1 MAFFGIE
8 VKPGKPFI
16 HHPLN
21 SRLHLSQ
28 ATLGN
33 GSAIKKSIVQCN
45 LGNKSPVF
53 LCCLYPD
60 KTECCQLNLEFE
72 EAHKV
77 VFSVIG
83 PRSVHLTGYYV
94 SRNHP
99 NAESEESYGE
109 DIGDTETERSEN
121 SEESEYGGSFIN
133 DDDPETIPS
142 SPDSSAQRNEDMLDL
157 KKSNDGKKT
166 WRRLRKKYQL
176 ISESE
181 NDNSS
186 LRKVS
191 AAAVEE
197 VSDSEVEDALTISS
211 LFREETDKR
220 NGNDTEDNVAV
231 LEGTNAAID
240 IQPESES
247 DLRNHEKQNLV
258 LGNHNGMPKKSE
270 EVKKEETFREADHGM
285 IGLEKNQKL
294 DNEWVIFIYL
304 KRFVEGNPQQNLL
317 LASTQVG
324 LEDGAKLKRKRKVQ
338 VGEKTLKGNVAK
350 EDKGEKNVSNTD
362 AVMEDGHVENK
373 ETQEQVSEKKRKKKK
388 LCGNEDDGD
397 TRKIIELSNG
407 VIIEDIK
414 VGKPDGKVRFHYTG
428 KLKETGQEFGSTA
441 GKAPLKY
448 RLGGEEE
455 DEDEDV
461 WNLGVDVF
469 SGMRVGGI
477 RRLTLPPWVS
487 YRNKGAC
494 KIIPPNSWLVFE
506 VELVQ
511 VGVDIA
517 IINNIDLT
525 RWKKTLEMAQN
536 LCEIQAKQNF
546 PTSKE
551 IACLDEKYLR
561 DDCKLGYRAK
571 AILQLA
577 KKIETRKL
585 DKLINKLEDQSSDI
599 TSYQESYEKLKDI
612 KGFGDFVCSNI
623 MMCIGYYEKIPSDSE
638 TIRHLKMVHNKENCS
653 SETIK
658 KDVEEIFGMY
668 APFQCMAYWMELVKE
683 YENRFGKLS
692 ELDSSSYHLVTGNGM
707 RNPEN

>member
-16 HHPLN
+16 HQPLN

-28 ATLGN
+28 ATLGI

-53 LCCLYPD
+53 ICCLYPE

-72 EAHKV
+72 EAHQV

-99 NAESEESYGE
+99 NDESEESYGE

-121 SEESEYGGSFIN
+121 SEKSEYGGSFIN
-133 DDDPETIPS
+133 DDPETIPS
-142 SPDSSAQRNEDMLDL
+142 SPDSSAQRNEDMFDL

-166 WRRLRKKYQL
+166 RRRLRKKYQL
-176 ISESE
+176 MSESE

-191 AAAVEE
+191 AGAVAAEE
-197 VSDSEVEDALTISS
+197 VSDSEVEDKVSTDQCTISS
-211 LFREETDKR
+211 LFRPTNNGQVNMEENAREETDKR
-220 NGNDTEDNVAV
+220 NGNDNTEDNVVV

-270 EVKKEETFREADHGM
+270 EVKKEETFPEADHGM

-294 DNEWVIFIYL
+294 AY
-304 KRFVEGNPQQNLL
+304 KEGNPQQNDLL
-317 LASTQVG
+317 LASTDQVG

-338 VGEKTLKGNVAK
+338 VGGKTLKSNIAK
-350 EDKGEKNVSNTD
+350 EDKGQKNASNTD

-388 LCGNEDDGD
+388 LCGNKDDGD
-397 TRKIIELSNG
+397 TTKIIELSNG
-407 VIIEDIK
+407 IIIEDLK

-428 KLKETGQEFGSTA
+428 KLKETGQVFGSTA
-441 GKAPLKY
+441 GKAPLKF
-448 RLGGEEE
+448 RLGGEE
-455 DEDEDV
+455 DVDHV
-461 WNLGVDVF
+461 WNLGVD
-469 SGMRVGGI
+469 GMRVGGI
-477 RRLTLPPWVS
+477 RRLTIPPWVS

-494 KIIPPNSWLVFE
+494 EIIPPNSWLVFD
-506 VELVQ
+506 VELVK
-511 VGVDIA
+511 V
-517 IINNIDLT
+517 
-525 RWKKTLEMAQN
+525 R
-536 LCEIQAKQNF
+536 
-546 PTSKE
+546 
-551 IACLDEKYLR
+551 
-561 DDCKLGYRAK
+561 
-571 AILQLA
+571 
-577 KKIETRKL
+577 
-585 DKLINKLEDQSSDI
+585 
-599 TSYQESYEKLKDI
+599 
-612 KGFGDFVCSNI
+612 
-623 MMCIGYYEKIPSDSE
+623 
-638 TIRHLKMVHNKENCS
+638 
-653 SETIK
+653 
-658 KDVEEIFGMY
+658 
-668 APFQCMAYWMELVKE
+668 
-683 YENRFGKLS
+683 
-692 ELDSSSYHLVTGNGM
+692 
-707 RNPEN
+707 